1 MATKRFDE
9 LDGEPESF
17 ARALALESKGRRSRR
32 RRRRG
37 APAPSR
43 TRWWL
48 SSATAGGGGPAAR
61 EATLPAP
68 PDEASELT
76 LAEFIDGM

>member
-1 MATKRFDE
+1 VPKKRLEF
-9 LDGEPESF
+9 DGEPESF

-32 RRRRG
+32 RRRRA
-37 APAPSR
+37 APTPSR

-48 SSATAGGGGPAAR
+48 SSATAGGGGPAPQ

-68 PDEASELT
+68 PADEASELT
-76 LAEFIDGM
+76 LAEFLDGL